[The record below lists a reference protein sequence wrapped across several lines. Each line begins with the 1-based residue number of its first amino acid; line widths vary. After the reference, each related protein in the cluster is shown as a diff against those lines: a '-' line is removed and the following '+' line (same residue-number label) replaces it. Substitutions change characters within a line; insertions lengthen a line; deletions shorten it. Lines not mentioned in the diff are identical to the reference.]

1 MIIGFPTETDTE
13 LEESIKF
20 VLDTKIDW
28 GHLFIFSPKDGT
40 EAAAMEGQVD
50 ENIKIKRINHF
61 IEQLKANDY
70 LVHKEEKIPSSNFL

>member
-28 GHLFIFSPKDGT
+28 DTCSFFLPKDGT
-40 EAAAMEGQVD
+40 EAAAMEEQVD
-50 ENIKIKRINHF
+50 ENIKIKKN
-61 IEQLKANDY
+61 
-70 LVHKEEKIPSSNFL
+70 